1 MLMETL
7 IQKVERMAATILEA
21 MDIEQGSSEIVA
33 PAQDDERARDFELH
47 RDAHHT
53 LIEPCW

>member
-1 MLMETL
+1 METL
-7 IQKVERMAATILEA
+7 MQKVERMAATILEA
-21 MDIEQGSSEIVA
+21 MDIEQGSSEIVSL
-33 PAQDDERARDFELH
+33 AQDDERARDFELH

>member
-1 MLMETL
+1 METL

-21 MDIEQGSSEIVA
+21 MDIEQGSAEIVSLG
-33 PAQDDERARDFELH
+33 QDDERARDFELQ
-47 RDAHHT
+47 RDAHHS